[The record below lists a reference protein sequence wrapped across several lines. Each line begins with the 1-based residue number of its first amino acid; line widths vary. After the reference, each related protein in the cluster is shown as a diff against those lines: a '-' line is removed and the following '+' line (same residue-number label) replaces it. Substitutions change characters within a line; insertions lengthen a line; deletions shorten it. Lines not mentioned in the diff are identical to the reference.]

1 MDGFNE
7 SYYMHMLPHQFV
19 SNEYWTSLMHICLPW
34 INIPISSLWWNFVSQ
49 CSCHGII
56 LKFSGVITIDKR
68 DIHAKGK
75 GQRSRSQRSRPN
87 VAISGLW
94 LQFEFTYGDEMMHK
108 AWCYLGEVTYCF
120 SRSSVKFQGHRAT
133 KIIDFD
139 PNWAFADC
147 NSGLNSVLAIKWCTK
162 LGPT

>member
-1 MDGFNE
+1 MKLCFTIFSCNQAAIKT
-7 SYYMHMLPHQFV
+7 LPSVCPSIRLYLRPSVTPF
-19 SNEYWTSLMHICLPW
+19 W
-34 INIPISSLWWNFVSQ
+34 Q

-120 SRSSVKFQGHRAT
+120 SRSSVKFQGHTAT

>member
-1 MDGFNE
+1 MKLCITVFSCNQAALKHFFP
-7 SYYMHMLPHQFV
+7 SVRPSV
-19 SNEYWTSLMHICLPW
+19 CTSVRLSHLFDNVP
-34 INIPISSLWWNFVSQ
+34 V
-49 CSCHGII
+49 II
-56 LKFSGVITIDKR
+56 LKFSGVITIDRR

-87 VAISGLW
+87 LAIPGLW

-120 SRSSVKFQGHRAT
+120 SRSSVKFQGHTAT

-147 NSGLNSVLAIKWCTK
+147 NSSLNSVMAIKWCTK